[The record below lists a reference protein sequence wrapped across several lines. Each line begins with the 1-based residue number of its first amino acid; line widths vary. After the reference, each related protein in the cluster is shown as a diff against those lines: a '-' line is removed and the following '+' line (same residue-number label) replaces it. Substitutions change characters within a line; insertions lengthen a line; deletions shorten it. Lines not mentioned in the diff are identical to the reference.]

1 MPNYFRSVI
10 LILIMPETSAAE
22 SLARVVNLIQNANT
36 SIEKLK
42 EEISTN
48 KDMLEDALNNDPDY
62 RREFDKAKEA
72 AKVRN
77 ELKKRIMLQPE
88 LMSINT
94 KMKNQKTHLKELKE
108 TLSEYLQ
115 EYQRQTGSKTIE
127 DSNGELNQIISSARL
142 VKTSNRP
149 E

>member
-1 MPNYFRSVI
+1 MINYGRSVI
-10 LILIMPETSAAE
+10 LIQVMPETSVAE
-22 SLARVVNLIQNANT
+22 TLSHVVNLIQNANT

-42 EEISTN
+42 EDISTN

-94 KMKNQKTHLKELKE
+94 KMKNQKAHLKELKE

-127 DSNGELNQIISSARL
+127 GSNGELNQIISSARL